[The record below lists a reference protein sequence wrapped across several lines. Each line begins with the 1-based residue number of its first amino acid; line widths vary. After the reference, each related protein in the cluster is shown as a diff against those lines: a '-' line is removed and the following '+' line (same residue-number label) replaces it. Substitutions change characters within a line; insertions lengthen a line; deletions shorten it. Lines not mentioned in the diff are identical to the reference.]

1 MNRAL
6 APFLVLLLSL
16 SLLIYIGLNEARR
29 VYPVLQLDNI
39 CSQAELYKNVIDSML
54 KVGLPIEYAGFN
66 TRARQLKNKSAMI
79 DNAYIAR
86 RREDGTGTELG
97 CRFSDEHRQVQ
108 IDLDW
113 KRLLS
118 GGGSDPLHRVVLE
131 LEDKFGHA
139 GDLVLEVKS
148 SRLVGR
154 VYQVFRHIIW
164 LTLTLLLLS
173 LAAMLYLQRRG
184 DSRTGTFNKFI
195 YHLSFFIVGV
205 AILLSLV
212 NIYGEGIKHKSSAL
226 TQSLAERLQVP
237 IDMGFDLRHD
247 FSGIEQML
255 DDYRKQSGDIGY
267 IAFSTEGEKLFES
280 GKSDDT
286 SPQDLTDD
294 CDSTHTSRSEQDNF
308 VFCQRFGVTGN
319 ILLDARVPKSD
330 VYFKLL
336 RAARNILM
344 LFIATTLISNLFF
357 NLLTALQGALGT
369 ADTRAGTGADAP
381 QYRRG
386 VSLLQPVYTLGVFA
400 EALNLSFLPGYVTQA
415 LDGHGSVSTVF
426 GVYFLCFALVLIPAG
441 RYAARHNLR
450 NMMAFGLVL
459 CAAGLLLLAAAG
471 SFYQILLAR
480 AVSAAGQGILLI
492 AVQSYLLR
500 LEDRGNA
507 AGGTSAI
514 VLGFNVGTISGTAI
528 GALLVAT
535 LGEHAVFWI
544 GALIAVFCMAYT
556 FWMIKDVDGGRP
568 LPASIDSEGEP
579 TGGIW
584 DVLFN
589 FELLKTILLVG
600 IPTKAVFA
608 GVLIFAMP
616 IILQQQGFEHDLI
629 GQMLIFYS
637 IGILITTYFIRP
649 IIGFFRTT
657 SVALLVGS
665 LGAGAGLLLIGSQTW
680 LLDAAQH
687 AGWCEGDCKPVNALA
702 IVAGVLVLG
711 LFHGLINAPV
721 VSYITRIPGTERV
734 GKSVVAANYR
744 LLERVGHMIGPPVA
758 ATLLLAAD
766 GSLQLMHVI
775 YLGGGIMAAGLAFF
789 LVRHGVL
796 WRTQ

>member
-6 APFLVLLLSL
+6 APFLVLFLSL

-54 KVGLPIEYAGFN
+54 KVGLPIEYSGFN
-66 TRARQLKNKSAMI
+66 TRARQLKNKSALI
-79 DNAYIAR
+79 DDAYIVAKQ
-86 RREDGTGTELG
+86 REDRTGTELG
-97 CRFSDEHRQVQ
+97 CRFSDEPRQVQ

-113 KRLLS
+113 RRLLS
-118 GGGSDPLHRVVLE
+118 DGDSDRRYRIVLE
-131 LEDKFGHA
+131 LEDKLGHA

-148 SRLVGR
+148 SELVGR
-154 VYQVFRHIIW
+154 VHQVFRHVIW
-164 LTLTLLLLS
+164 LTLALLSLS
-173 LAAMLYLQRRG
+173 LAAMLYLQIRG
-184 DSRTGTFNKFI
+184 DARAGTFNKVI

-226 TQSLAERLQVP
+226 TQSLAERLRVP
-237 IDMGFDLRHD
+237 IEMGFDIERD

-255 DDYRKQSGDIGY
+255 DDYRRQSGDIGY
-267 IAFSTEGEKLFES
+267 ISISTEGERLFES
-280 GKSDDT
+280 GKSDYT
-286 SPQDLTDD
+286 SPRDLADG
-294 CDSTHTSRSEQDNF
+294 CDQTHISRPAQDNI
-308 VFCQRFGVTGN
+308 VFCQTLDAIRN
-319 ILLDARVPKSD
+319 ILLQARVPKSA

-336 RAARNILM
+336 RAVRNILM

-357 NLLTALQGALGT
+357 NLLTALQGALGKIS
-369 ADTRAGTGADAP
+369 DS
-381 QYRRG
+381 RRG

-400 EALNLSFLPGYVTQA
+400 EALSLSFLPGYVTHT
-415 LDGHGSVSTVF
+415 LGGHGSVSTVF
-426 GVYFLCFALVLIPAG
+426 GVYFLCFALVLVPAG

-450 NMMAFGLVL
+450 NMMAFGLIL
-459 CAAGLLLLAAAG
+459 CAAGLLLLAVAG
-471 SFYQILLAR
+471 TFYQILLAR

-500 LEDRGNA
+500 LEDGGNVS
-507 AGGTSAI
+507 GGTSVI
-514 VLGFNVGTISGTAI
+514 VLGFNIGTISGTAI

-535 LGEHAVFWI
+535 MGEQAVFWI
-544 GALIAVFCMAYT
+544 GALIAAFCMAYT
-556 FWMIKDVDGGRP
+556 FWMIQDVDGGRP
-568 LPASIDSEGEP
+568 LPASTDSEGDA

-584 DVLFN
+584 HVLFN

-649 IIGFFRTT
+649 ISGFFRAT
-657 SVALLVGS
+657 SVVLLVGS
-665 LGAGAGLLLIGSQTW
+665 LGAGAGLLLIGSQAW
-680 LLDAAQH
+680 LLDAAMQS
-687 AGWCEGDCKPVNALA
+687 GWCEGDCKPVGALA
-702 IVAGVLVLG
+702 IVGGVLVLG
-711 LFHGLINAPV
+711 LFHGLIHAPV
-721 VSYITRIPGTERV
+721 VSYITRIPGTELV

-744 LLERVGHMIGPPVA
+744 LLERIGHMIGPPVA
-758 ATLLLAAD
+758 AALLLAAD

-789 LVRHGVL
+789 LVRHSVL